1 MSERKSWDVQPRARQ
16 PVRRAAPVR
25 SSARV
30 PARAPLRPAARPSG
44 GNLRERRKKARKT
57 GLIVTAVL
65 SVVVLAVLI
74 YVLWLPALRIQKVEA
89 TGPNA
94 EAVAATARGS
104 LAGRYAFI
112 LPRDS
117 IFFFSKD
124 TMRETVIA
132 AHPEISAL
140 SISRSSFNSLKLSG
154 TSRASS
160 FIWCGTNIDTPIP
173 DGTCFEAD
181 AEGLVFRSATVSTTT
196 VVLSTGS
203 STPASAGDLRIF
215 SALVPE
221 RAEGESPIG
230 ARVSRAESI
239 PDALRFVK
247 AIRGLGLP
255 VSSLGLRDDEADL
268 WLSGPTRITYVLGH
282 EEEAAQLAASVIPTL
297 DLTDGTIQYLD
308 LRFKGKAYVKRFG
321 E

>member
-1 MSERKSWDVQPRARQ
+1 MRAVTRT
-16 PVRRAAPVR
+16 
-25 SSARV
+25 
-30 PARAPLRPAARPSG
+30 PARAPVRTAARPSG
-44 GNLRERRKKARKT
+44 GNLRDRRKKARKK
-57 GLIVTAVL
+57 GLLI
-65 SVVVLAVLI
+65 LASCLVAAIAICI
-74 YVLWLPALRIQKVEA
+74 YVLWLPTFRIKHVEA

-94 EAVAATARGS
+94 EGMATAAQQS
-104 LAGRYAFI
+104 VAGTYAHI

-124 TMRETVIA
+124 AMRAGVLA
-132 AHPEISAL
+132 AYPQVSAL
-140 SISRSSFNSLKLSG
+140 SISRSSFNSIKLSG

-160 FIWCGTNIDTPIP
+160 FIWCGTSIDTPIP
-173 DGTCFEAD
+173 DGSCYEAD
-181 AEGLVFRSATVSTTT
+181 AEGLVFRSAAISTTT

-203 STPASAGDLRIF
+203 STPATSGDLRIF

-221 RAEGESPIG
+221 RAEGESPVG
-230 ARVSRAESI
+230 AKVSRADSI

-297 DLTDGTIQYLD
+297 SLTDGTIQYLD

>member
-1 MSERKSWDVQPRARQ
+1 M
-16 PVRRAAPVR
+16 
-25 SSARV
+25 
-30 PARAPLRPAARPSG
+30 RPASRPGG
-44 GNLRERRKKARKT
+44 GNLRDRRKKARKK
-57 GLIVTAVL
+57 GLIIL
-65 SVVVLAVLI
+65 SILFVVVLAVLI
-74 YVLWLPALRIQKVEA
+74 YILWLPALRIQQVQA

-94 EAVAATARGS
+94 EAVAVTAQS
-104 LAGRYAFI
+104 SIAGRYALV

-117 IFFFSKD
+117 IFFFPKD
-124 TMRETVIA
+124 AMREAVIA
-132 AHPEISAL
+132 AHPEVSAL
-140 SISRSSFNSLKLSG
+140 SISRSSFNSLTLTG

-160 FIWCGTNIDTPIP
+160 FIWCGTNIDTPVP

-181 AEGLVFRSATVSTTT
+181 AEGLIFRPATVSTTT

-221 RAEGESPIG
+221 RAEGESPVG
-230 ARVSRAESI
+230 AKVSRAESI

-247 AIRGLGLP
+247 AVRGLGLP
-255 VSSLGLRDDEADL
+255 VSSLSLRDDEADL

-297 DLTDGTIQYLD
+297 DFNDGTIQYLD
-308 LRFKGKAYVKRFG
+308 LRFRGKAYVKRFG